1 MLIILTKLHFKKMKN
16 TNIFLVLITL
26 IIPSFCFAD
35 WFQIFSTNSGDLFI
49 NTDSIKREKN
59 RVFFQ
64 QLVNYK
70 NKQPNGMRSLKT
82 FSEINCENLQVR
94 DIGYET
100 FKKNM
105 GYGKNFYVGKPKKNW
120 KKVRQ
125 GTSAHFLNKI
135 LCDRV
140 YP

>member
-1 MLIILTKLHFKKMKN
+1 MKN
-16 TNIFLVLITL
+16 TNIFLVLFTL

-35 WFQIFSTNSGDLFI
+35 WFQIFFSTNSGDLFI
-49 NTDSIKREKN
+49 NTDSIKRKKSE
-59 RVFFQ
+59 FFQ

-100 FKKNM
+100 FKKK
-105 GYGKNFYVGKPKKNW
+105 YGLW
-120 KKVRQ
+120 KK
-125 GTSAHFLNKI
+125 L
-135 LCDRV
+135 LCW
-140 YP
+140 

>member
-1 MLIILTKLHFKKMKN
+1 MKN
-16 TNIFLVLITL
+16 KNIFFILLVLI
-26 IIPSFCFAD
+26 IPNLSAAD

-49 NTDSIKREKN
+49 DTESIKREKN

-70 NKQPNGMRSLKT
+70 QKQPNGMKSLKT
-82 FSEINCENLQVR
+82 FSEINCNNLQIR

-100 FKKNM
+100 FKYNM
-105 GYGKNFYVGKPKKNW
+105 GYGKNFYSGKPKKNW
-120 KKVRQ
+120 KNTQQ
-125 GTSAHFLNKI
+125 GTSVHFLNKI

-140 YP
+140 HSKILK